1 MKIASCLTA
10 AALGLGLTTASVAF
24 AQSGARP
31 CKADEAKLCAGI
43 QPGGGRIAA
52 CMKQHKDELS
62 PACKQQLAKR
72 HERRQGQRGGAASG
86 AAPGTDDE

>member
-1 MKIASCLTA
+1 MKIASCLTI
-10 AALGLGLTTASVAF
+10 AALGLGVMAASAAF
-24 AQSGARP
+24 AQNGERP

-52 CMKQHKDELS
+52 CMKEHKDELS

-72 HERRQGQRGGAASG
+72 HERRQGRRGGAASG
-86 AAPGTDDE
+86 AASSADQ

>member
-1 MKIASCLTA
+1 MKFASCLTA
-10 AALGLGLTTASVAF
+10 AAFGLGLLSASAAF
-24 AQSGARP
+24 AQDGARP

-52 CMKQHKDELS
+52 CMKQHKDDLS

-72 HERRQGQRGGAASG
+72 HERRQGRRGGAASG
-86 AAPGTDDE
+86 AASGADDE